1 MGFAVPLAV
10 KRNNS
15 KMMLEILNFMYHL
28 HCKLNILWL
37 SFVKVLQGKL
47 YALTRSLAILPN
59 NLLKVDYWAKFEGK
73 LYSDA
78 KYPGPL
84 LQRSPLKC

>member
-37 SFVKVLQGKL
+37 SFVKVFQGKL
-47 YALTRSLAILPN
+47 YALTGSLAI
-59 NLLKVDYWAKFEGK
+59 
-73 LYSDA
+73 
-78 KYPGPL
+78 
-84 LQRSPLKC
+84 

>member
-15 KMMLEILNFMYHL
+15 KMMLEILIFMYHL

-37 SFVKVLQGKL
+37 FFVKVLQGKL
-47 YALTRSLAILPN
+47 YSFTRSLAI
-59 NLLKVDYWAKFEGK
+59 
-73 LYSDA
+73 
-78 KYPGPL
+78 
-84 LQRSPLKC
+84 

>member
-1 MGFAVPLAV
+1 MTGVVLGSNFFASSAKEEMSPAWMGFAVPLAV

-37 SFVKVLQGKL
+37 SFVKLLQGKL
-47 YALTRSLAILPN
+47 YAFTGSLAI
-59 NLLKVDYWAKFEGK
+59 
-73 LYSDA
+73 
-78 KYPGPL
+78 
-84 LQRSPLKC
+84 